1 MIEWNKNSSSVC
13 EIKGKRVISKNYE
26 KPIFLRRELFFY
38 DLFQKNP
45 LIRTP
50 KIYSSDRI
58 NLKTH
63 FIESEE
69 KDVFKTAEE
78 WAKVHSYFMKH
89 PQKHHQ
95 LFIQHDIREVTS
107 YILRNIGT
115 FWELGLIVRDRLSD
129 VRINREL
136 TTLLHGDLQKKN
148 MVTFQGNNYYFDF
161 ELGGIGH
168 PCRDIAS
175 MIISS
180 PDKKDELV
188 ATYKQNIDFNYP
200 LFEDDVD
207 NWLLART
214 SQLYIIFDKRE
225 GTAEQKKT
233 IKGQLSKIIQG
244 FRD

>member
-89 PQKHHQ
+89 PQKM
-95 LFIQHDIREVTS
+95 LFHRSQIRPKPNTIRLAHLLVNLLNRFPS
-107 YILRNIGT
+107 FHNRNSRAS
-115 FWELGLIVRDRLSD
+115 L
-129 VRINREL
+129 NL
-136 TTLLHGDLQKKN
+136 TL
-148 MVTFQGNNYYFDF
+148 
-161 ELGGIGH
+161 
-168 PCRDIAS
+168 
-175 MIISS
+175 
-180 PDKKDELV
+180 
-188 ATYKQNIDFNYP
+188 
-200 LFEDDVD
+200 
-207 NWLLART
+207 
-214 SQLYIIFDKRE
+214 
-225 GTAEQKKT
+225 
-233 IKGQLSKIIQG
+233 
-244 FRD
+244 